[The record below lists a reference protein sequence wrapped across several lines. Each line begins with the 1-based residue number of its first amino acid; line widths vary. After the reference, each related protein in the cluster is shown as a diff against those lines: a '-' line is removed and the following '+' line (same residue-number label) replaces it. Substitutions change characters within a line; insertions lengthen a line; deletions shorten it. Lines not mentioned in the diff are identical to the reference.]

1 MCDAYTIFEYL
12 YRDAGNYKAW
22 GRVLLTG
29 MVTLEQEAEF
39 RKLLD
44 GGEFFVAEKVGI
56 PPLNRT
62 LWTWSGGQTEDD
74 HGFHEF
80 QGFRP
85 AMANDM
91 QEPVWAPVERLFDKF
106 RTDQISPIFTSL

>member
-1 MCDAYTIFEYL
+1 MCDGYTVFEYL

-22 GRVLLTG
+22 GSVLLTG
-29 MVTLEQEAEF
+29 TVTPVQEAEF

-56 PPLNRT
+56 PPLNRE
-62 LWTWSGGQTEDD
+62 LWTWSGGPTEGD

-80 QGFRP
+80 YGFRT
-85 AMANDM
+85 AVGEDLA
-91 QEPVWAPVERLFDKF
+91 EPLWGSTGEFLARF
-106 RTDQISPIFTSL
+106 RKENAWTR

>member
-1 MCDAYTIFEYL
+1 MCDGYTVFEYL

-22 GRVLLTG
+22 GSVLLTG
-29 MVTLEQEAEF
+29 MVTPVQEAEF

-56 PPLNRT
+56 PPLNRE
-62 LWTWSGGQTEDD
+62 LWAWSGGPTEDD

-80 QGFRP
+80 HGFRP
-85 AMANDM
+85 AQEEDLR
-91 QEPVWAPVERLFDKF
+91 EPVWGRVEGLLGAFEAADF
-106 RTDQISPIFTSL
+106 SLKR